1 MTEYVAGVL
10 VHYLEN
16 TFNYS
21 QGRTKW
27 RKGGSWASAS
37 SPQRNFLVSSIMT
50 RLFCYFY
57 DNLANK
63 LAKSGRFTR
72 FLIIFSSYHPMA
84 SFEAKVLDACPI
96 ANTSRKSND
105 YQ

>member
-1 MTEYVAGVL
+1 MA
-10 VHYLEN
+10 
-16 TFNYS
+16 
-21 QGRTKW
+21 
-27 RKGGSWASAS
+27 KGWQLGFSFTL
-37 SPQRNFLVSSIMT
+37 QRNFLASTIMT

-63 LAKSGRFTR
+63 LAKGGRFTR
-72 FLIIFSSYHPMA
+72 FQIIFSSCHPMA